1 MGVQK
6 SRRFERCRET
16 GNLYTHDGAHSFG
29 DVPFY
34 ADLRK
39 APRAAA
45 KHVSFRL
52 QIRVLS
58 GGISAAAYG
67 AYDNNDA
74 RGGEDVAK
82 TGRPA
87 TYETE
92 EEMQEVIDAYFAEC
106 LQKPILDEDGNAI
119 TDKRGQPLFYPAKPP
134 TITGLA
140 LALGFTSRQA
150 LLNYQ
155 AKEEFIDTVTR
166 AKSRV
171 EEFAE
176 QMLYSPGAA
185 NGAKFNLT
193 NNFEGWTEKQQID
206 GNLNVFKL
214 EELL

>member
-1 MGVQK
+1 MAKV
-6 SRRFERCRET
+6 
-16 GNLYTHDGAHSFG
+16 GA
-29 DVPFY
+29 PPY
-34 ADLRK
+34 YK
-39 APRAAA
+39 N
-45 KHVSFRL
+45 KK
-52 QIRVLS
+52 Q
-58 GGISAAAYG
+58 
-67 AYDNNDA
+67 
-74 RGGEDVAK
+74 
-82 TGRPA
+82 
-87 TYETE
+87 
-92 EEMQEVIDAYFAEC
+92 MQEVIDAYFKDCEGR
-106 LQKPILDEDGNAI
+106 PMLDDDGNVL
-119 TDKRGQPLFYPAKPP
+119 TDKHGEPVCYPAKPP

-155 AKEEFIDTVTR
+155 AKEEFVDTVTR